1 MPIDRL
7 NARIVLHFTDQQ
19 TRGFMTENTST
30 SPQDFEAWANIYATH
45 KAFSHPS
52 ELHGALCGRLS
63 AGGRLSPDD
72 WLALACEQMGVAPE
86 SADSSSELA
95 DFMISAY
102 DLTLSQLQATD
113 LTFSP
118 LLPDD
123 EYELDQRLQA
133 LSAWVRGF
141 LEGMA
146 VMASRELG
154 EASGDIR
161 ELIED
166 LVAISQVSQGEA
178 DSEEGEQQYIEIM
191 EYVRVGTMT
200 VFTEFNPPPA
210 PKNKTL
216 H

>member
-1 MPIDRL
+1 
-7 NARIVLHFTDQQ
+7 
-19 TRGFMTENTST
+19 MTENTST
-30 SPQDFEAWANIYATH
+30 SPQDFETWANIYATH

-63 AGGRLSPDD
+63 AGGRLKPDD
-72 WLALACEQMGVAPE
+72 WLALVCEQMGVAPE
-86 SADSSSELA
+86 SADASSALA
-95 DFMISAY
+95 DFMSEAY
-102 DLTLSQLQATD
+102 DQTLSQLQALTD

-123 EYELDQRLQA
+123 DYALDQRLQA

-161 ELIED
+161 ELVED
-166 LVAISQVSQGEA
+166 LVAISQVSESEA

-200 VFTEFNPPPA
+200 VFTEFNPPLQA
-210 PKNKTL
+210 PKDKTL

>member
-1 MPIDRL
+1 
-7 NARIVLHFTDQQ
+7 
-19 TRGFMTENTST
+19 
-30 SPQDFEAWANIYATH
+30 
-45 KAFSHPS
+45 
-52 ELHGALCGRLS
+52 
-63 AGGRLSPDD
+63 
-72 WLALACEQMGVAPE
+72 
-86 SADSSSELA
+86 
-95 DFMISAY
+95 MISAY

-161 ELIED
+161 ELVED